1 MKNPVATIE
10 LENGGQITAELY
22 PDKAPNTVR
31 NFIALASK
39 GFYDGLIFHRVIPG
53 FVIQGGDPKGTGVGG
68 PGYSIKGEFK
78 SNGFTAN
85 DLKHTVG
92 VLSMARAQDP
102 NSAGSQFF
110 IMVGDAPHLDGSYAA
125 FGKVTSGMEHAQAIA
140 AVKRGPGDRP
150 LQEQRIKKITMELFG
165 ETYPE
170 PEKV

>member
-68 PGYSIKGEFK
+68 PGYSIGEFK
-78 SNGFTAN
+78 SNGFAN

-92 VLSMARAQDP
+92 AFNGARSDRIPQDR
-102 NSAGSQFF
+102 NSS
-110 IMVGDAPHLDGSYAA
+110 
-125 FGKVTSGMEHAQAIA
+125 
-140 AVKRGPGDRP
+140 
-150 LQEQRIKKITMELFG
+150 
-165 ETYPE
+165 
-170 PEKV
+170 

>member
-1 MKNPVATIE
+1 LKNPVATIE